1 MKYNE
6 ELFNISKKYI
16 GRVEPVSSN
25 KITNELEQEI
35 LNVLLDRYKKVLKVK
50 DRKHD
55 GVLKIRLRSVDDG
68 YLEVE
73 ELVKLGEFTSFASE
87 YCIYIAKS
95 KGDSYIDLIWDYK
108 TYFDTLSSLNQEVFG
123 YEEKDNIELMNAV
136 IEFKKL
142 PISHQ
147 LNVIK
152 SFTRK
157 VKKEKLLLEKEQIED
172 ICKKEGHSFTD
183 WEKDI
188 VTTMVRNPYLN
199 SRDYIVPEGKE
210 WLPKSFPKWQRKCTR
225 CGFVKITEEEPLEL
239 KQQREEEEK
248 QTKIKQ
254 LEDELQIL
262 RRK

>member
-6 ELFNISKKYI
+6 ELFNISKQYTN
-16 GRVEPVSSN
+16 RVEPVLSS
-25 KITNELEQEI
+25 KKTDELEQEV
-35 LNVLLDRYKKVLKVK
+35 LKVLLDRYKKILKVK
-50 DRKHD
+50 DKKHD
-55 GVLKIRLRSVDDG
+55 GVLKVRLRGVDDG
-68 YLEVE
+68 YLEVQ
-73 ELVKLGEFTSFASE
+73 ELIKLNKFNSFASD

-95 KGDSYIDLIWDYK
+95 HDGVYIDLIWDYK
-108 TYFDTLSSLNQEVFG
+108 TYFDTLNSLNQEESE

-157 VKKEKLLLEKEQIED
+157 VKKEKLLLEKQQIED
-172 ICKKEGHSFTD
+172 ICKKEGHSFTN
-183 WEKDI
+183 WNKDI
-188 VTTMVRNPYLN
+188 VTTMVRNPYMG

-210 WLPKSFPKWQRKCTR
+210 WLPKSFPRWQRKCTR
-225 CGFVKITEEEPLEL
+225 CGFVEMTEEEPLEV
-239 KQQREEEEK
+239 KNQREEEER
-248 QTKIKQ
+248 QTRIKQ
-254 LEDELQIL
+254 LEDELQQL